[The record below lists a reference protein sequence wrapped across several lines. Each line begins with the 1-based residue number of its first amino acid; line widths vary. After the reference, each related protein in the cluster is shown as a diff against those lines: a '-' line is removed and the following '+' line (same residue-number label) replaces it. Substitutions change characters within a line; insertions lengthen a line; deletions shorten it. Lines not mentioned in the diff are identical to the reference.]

1 MQYAAIDIGT
11 NAVLLLIMTDEGGLR
26 ELFDTST
33 ITRLGEGLLATGNIS
48 AAAMERTLAVLERY
62 LRIMNEHGATDVI
75 CFGTAALR
83 EAGNSAEFV
92 RLARDR
98 LGLDVRVIS
107 DRDEAFY
114 TYLSVR
120 DVAFPAD
127 GEFVAVDIGGGST
140 ELIRGSREAFKGYV
154 SLPIGTVKLTERF
167 VRHDPPA
174 DTEMELLVRAI
185 REALAEVP
193 REACDAVVGVG
204 GTVTTLAAIALGLP
218 VFDKEKIE
226 GVRLGIDAVQAVID
240 RLAPLTST
248 ERLHIPG
255 MERGREDIL
264 LQGVVLMREVM
275 DHFRQDELIVTTKG
289 ARHGFILEAAAR
301 QNAASRNPKS

>member
-11 NAVLLLIMTDEGGLR
+11 NAVLLLIMTDEGGLC
-26 ELFDTST
+26 ESFDTST
-33 ITRLGEGLLATGNIS
+33 ITRLGEGLLATGNIC

-62 LRIMNEHGATDVI
+62 LRLMSEHGATDVT

-98 LGLDVRVIS
+98 LGLNVRVIS

-140 ELIRGSREAFKGYV
+140 EVIRGSREAFKGYV
-154 SLPIGTVKLTERF
+154 SLPVGTVKLTERF
-167 VRHDPPA
+167 VRHDPPI
-174 DTEMELLVRAI
+174 DREMESLVRAV
-185 REALAEVP
+185 RETLSGLP

-204 GTVTTLAAIALGLP
+204 GTVTTLASIALGLP

-226 GVRLGIDAVQAVID
+226 GVRLGIDAVQTVID

-248 ERLHIPG
+248 ERLQIPG
-255 MERGREDIL
+255 MEPGREDIL
-264 LQGVVLMREVM
+264 LQGVILMREIM
-275 DHFRQDELIVTTKG
+275 THFQQGELIVTTRG
-289 ARHGFILEAAAR
+289 ARHGFILEAAGR
-301 QNAASRNPKS
+301 

>member
-11 NAVLLLIMTDEGGLR
+11 NAVLLLVMTDEGRLH
-26 ELFDTST
+26 EVFDAST

-62 LRIMNEHGATDVI
+62 LRLMSEHGVTDVI

-114 TYLSVR
+114 TYLSLR
-120 DVAFPAD
+120 DVAFAVD
-127 GEFVAVDIGGGST
+127 GQFVAVDIGGGST
-140 ELIRGSREAFKGYV
+140 EVIRGSREAFKGYV

-167 VRHDPPA
+167 VRHDPPS
-174 DTEMELLVRAI
+174 DTEMESLVRAV
-185 REALAEVP
+185 REALVGVP

-204 GTVTTLAAIALGLP
+204 GTVTTLAAIVLGLP
-218 VFDKEKIE
+218 GFDKQRIE
-226 GVRLGIDAVQAVID
+226 GARLSGATISGVIG
-240 RLAPLTST
+240 RLKLLPSK
-248 ERLHIPG
+248 ERLHVPG

-264 LQGVVLMREVM
+264 LQGIILMREIM
-275 DHFRQDELIVTTKG
+275 THFQQDELIVTTKG
-289 ARHGFILEAAAR
+289 ARHGFIYEAAKA
-301 QNAASRNPKS
+301 AASRNPKS